1 MLRSSPLHDLV
12 AVSSRA
18 LSSHCAGCPP
28 SEEAV
33 TVARELGLPLSS
45 HTASTPLRPDD
56 MASADLVL
64 CLDRFDQE
72 ALLREGPHSLGD
84 DCRVRR
90 LTSFCGE
97 PRLRGDVPDPAYG
110 MPPASH
116 GTSAAAQQQQQQ
128 QLQRT
133 WAAVRSIRAG
143 CRGVVAHLQELAIH
157 MGILCTLKGEN
168 GGVMY
173 DDEHGV
179 TLVRSPLRDGQHGA
193 SDPFPCPVQPEQ
205 GASMALASALD
216 ASMEC
221 PVDWGHASMHPH
233 VVGAAT
239 ERDRHFGLL
248 VHGATTPLP
257 ASLPPPV
264 PLPLHRRIWM
274 QGGQLFTLRYV
285 VRPTTKRALTTARSA
300 QLGSNGERGSGGNA
314 DEASPLRVATT
325 VRFTPTEQFRP
336 HSYWSDVANVCT
348 ELRTWQEA
356 NGEEADG
363 GDDTMPSLA
372 QLRASGAHSL
382 EAAIARHGGP
392 RAVAAACGLQPRTVV
407 YTSLSWEAIAAEVA
421 AVAEAAGTPAGLMPP
436 RSHFAAAGRLGLYRN
451 LAGRPGGVAAAARRL
466 GMEWRKGPGGQRYRF
481 AKLMTVA
488 DARAAVT
495 AVAAASGCAPDELP
509 CRKEF
514 VDLGRLPLYNRLVRL
529 SGGSGMP
536 GLARLLG
543 LRFQGRVYQP
553 RPHGDDYQLGGG
565 DALPLEELRAQLL
578 QHCQPADG
586 KRPAAMPS
594 IRKLQLAGRHDLC
607 AAIVAHG
614 GAAAVAA
621 ALGLAKEPRGR
632 KALPGGASKLPAPV
646 AAAPRLS
653 SSRVGSRG
661 SVDTFIVV
669 EE

>member
-1 MLRSSPLHDLV
+1 MLRASPLSDLV

-18 LSSHCAGCPP
+18 LSSHCEGCPP

-33 TVARELGLPLSS
+33 TVARELGLPLGA
-45 HTASTPLRPDD
+45 HTASTPLRAAD

-97 PRLRGDVPDPAYG
+97 PRLRADVPDPAYG
-110 MPPASH
+110 VPAAFP
-116 GTSAAAQQQQQQ
+116 GAAGAAAAAQQ

-143 CRGVVAHLQELAIH
+143 CRGVVAHLTELAIH
-157 MGILCTLKGEN
+157 MGILCTLKGEHE
-168 GGVMY
+168 GVVY
-173 DDEHGV
+173 DELHGV
-179 TLVRSPLRDGQHGA
+179 TLVRSPLRDGHGHHHPGA
-193 SDPFPCPVQPEQ
+193 GDPFPCPVQPEQ

-221 PVDWGHASMHPH
+221 PVDWGHASTH
-233 VVGAAT
+233 VAGAAT

-248 VHGATTPLP
+248 AHGSPVSPLQASLPLP
-257 ASLPPPV
+257 A

-285 VRPTTKRALTTARSA
+285 VRPTAKRASTTARSA
-300 QLGSNGERGSGGNA
+300 ALLSGEHPSGGGND

-336 HSYWSDVANVCT
+336 HSYWSDVANVCA
-348 ELRTWQEA
+348 ELRSWQEA
-356 NGEEADG
+356 NSSG
-363 GDDTMPSLA
+363 GPGSDSGDMTMPSLA
-372 QLRASGAHSL
+372 KLRASGAHSL
-382 EAAIARHGGP
+382 EAAISRHGGP
-392 RAVAAACGLQPRTVV
+392 RTVAAACGLQPRTAVH
-407 YTSLSWEAIAAEVA
+407 TSLTWEAIGVEVA
-421 AVAEAAGTPAGLMPP
+421 AVAAAAGTPAGLMPP
-436 RSHFAAAGRLGLYRN
+436 RSHFAAAGRLGLYRS
-451 LAGRPGGVAAAARRL
+451 LATRPGGVAAAARRL
-466 GMEWRKGPGGQRYRF
+466 GLEWRKGPGGQRYRF
-481 AKLMTVA
+481 AKLMTVS
-488 DARAAVT
+488 DAKAAVQ
-495 AVAAASGCAPDELP
+495 AVAAACGCAPDELP

-514 VDLGRLPLYNRLVRL
+514 VDLGRLALYNRLVRL

-553 RPHGDDYQLGGG
+553 RPCGLDPAAGTQ
-565 DALPLEELRAQLL
+565 LPLEELKGELL
-578 QHCQPADG
+578 KHCSLDSGAPAT
-586 KRPAAMPS
+586 MPS

-614 GAAAVAA
+614 GAAAVAT

-632 KALPGGASKLPAPV
+632 KPLPGGASKTPASP
-646 AAAPRLS
+646 AAAPPRLG
-653 SSRVGSRG
+653 SRLSRG
-661 SVDTFIVV
+661 SVDTFIEV
-669 EE
+669 E